1 MPRSARGSLEGA
13 GPGDDRRDRTGALWD
28 LRNEPGHSVGFT
40 VFRFATGGHSYLVCG
55 HAIGQTAGA
64 DGWASGVHPLMAETA
79 LRSLHVLRDLDVDYL
94 LPDRT
99 RRDPEPPLP
108 FGPSERAPITE
119 KVRAYLV
126 KKHRLPPAS

>member
-1 MPRSARGSLEGA
+1 MEGIH
-13 GPGDDRRDRTGALWD
+13 L
-28 LRNEPGHSVGFT
+28 PGHSVGFT

-64 DGWASGVHPLMAETA
+64 DGWASGVHPLMVETA

-99 RRDPEPPLP
+99 RREPEPPLP